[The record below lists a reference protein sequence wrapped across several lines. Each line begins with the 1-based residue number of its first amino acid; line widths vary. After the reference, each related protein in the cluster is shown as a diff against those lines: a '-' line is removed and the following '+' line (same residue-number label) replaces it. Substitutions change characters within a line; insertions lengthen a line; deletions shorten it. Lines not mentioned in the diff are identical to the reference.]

1 MREFY
6 DKIFNLNERHLFISI
21 LLSFFIISL
30 YHLHHG
36 YYMSPDSG
44 KFSRLA
50 DDLIQ
55 SNLKIFNFS
64 ERVPAFFIS
73 IPISLIALFKIIF
86 VDKWQYAFLV
96 FNLSLLLFSLI
107 FFAKILL
114 LVGVRPFS
122 IFLTLPL
129 IIISVDILTWPRYI
143 LSDMCYSFLVLV
155 IIYFIAKGFVK
166 NNFNYFFIL
175 SILFLILITRPSSVS
190 VIFAVV
196 FFIII
201 YNYDFILKPKI
212 FLSLLFILFFSVPF
226 VFGIFYYFIESNFN
240 DNMQLQWWLLSK
252 VKLGMIIHDRP
263 ETWVDSPK
271 VFIDVVYIYFLRL
284 INFFNPYASAF
295 SLIHNLLNIF
305 QMFMIISSILIWV
318 FLGEQI
324 SKKNKMFCFILV
336 MSFIVASFHSFTLID
351 YDWRYRFPIILPLL
365 MLVSI
370 SIEIIMQK
378 KKKMIR

>member
-114 LVGVRPFS
+114 LVGVRHFLFFNFAINYNFS
-122 IFLTLPL
+122 
-129 IIISVDILTWPRYI
+129 RYLNLAQI
-143 LSDMCYSFLVLV
+143 YISDMCYSFLVFV

-378 KKKMIR
+378 KKMIR

>member
-378 KKKMIR
+378 KKND